1 MTQSIEIPDGFEPHF
16 KKSSLTDPWEPIYSR
31 KLEDRVQIGL
41 VTSQAHTNSRGLVHG
56 GLISA
61 LADNA
66 MGLSCAIQYEV
77 PRNILTM
84 NLSVDFV
91 SAAGLGQWLLFD
103 SSFTKLGSNVCFAQC
118 FVLANEKIVARAS
131 GVFKS

>member
-1 MTQSIEIPDGFEPHF
+1 MHIPEGFEPHF
-16 KKSSLTDPWEPIYSR
+16 KTSSLTDPWEPIYSR

-41 VTSQAHTNSRGLVHG
+41 VTSEAHTNSRGLVHG

-66 MGLSCAIQYEV
+66 MGLSCAIQYSEA
-77 PRNILTM
+77 RNILTM

-103 SSFTKLGSNVCFAQC
+103 SSFTKLGGSVCFAQC
-118 FVLANEKIVARAS
+118 FVTANEKVVARAS
-131 GVFKS
+131 GVFKA